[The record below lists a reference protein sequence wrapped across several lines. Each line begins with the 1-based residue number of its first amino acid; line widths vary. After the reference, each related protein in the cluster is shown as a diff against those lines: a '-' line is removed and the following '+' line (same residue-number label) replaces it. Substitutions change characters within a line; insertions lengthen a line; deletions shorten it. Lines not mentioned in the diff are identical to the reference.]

1 MLKDRVVFPE
11 TSVVIE
17 NHARRIKMAEKV
29 KILAIEDDSEMGN
42 LSRLFWRLTP
52 TRSTVLSP
60 DKEGLEKV
68 KEVSKEYS
76 NLPIL
81 VITAIHT
88 QSEFHF
94 SPETDREYLPVNDFV
109 EKPIG
114 NLKNQMPRSPNSCL
128 WSPMSSDV
136 PSQL

>member
-60 DKEGLEKV
+60 ERKG
-68 KEVSKEYS
+68 
-76 NLPIL
+76 
-81 VITAIHT
+81 
-88 QSEFHF
+88 
-94 SPETDREYLPVNDFV
+94 
-109 EKPIG
+109 
-114 NLKNQMPRSPNSCL
+114 
-128 WSPMSSDV
+128 
-136 PSQL
+136 